1 MAHLSIPKTYKLY
14 VGGAF
19 PRSESGRTYRVTD
32 AGGSFMANA
41 AQGSRKDLRDA
52 VTAARKGHQAWA
64 KATPYNRGQVI
75 YRIAEML
82 DGRTPEFVDLLRTS
96 RGVSAREASAEVQ
109 ASVDRLV
116 HFAGWTDK
124 IAAVFG
130 GTNPVS
136 APYFSYST
144 TEPTGVVGVVAP
156 ADSALFGLIATVAPI
171 LAGGNSVVV
180 LTSHDDPCT
189 AITFGEVLATS
200 DVPGGVVN
208 LLTGDPAEMGPHLAA
223 HLDVNGLDLT
233 GADQDLRVTMEQLA
247 AESLKR
253 LYVGA
258 DTVGDS
264 PGTERLRAFL
274 EVKSVWHPVGA
285 VSLSG
290 GSAY

>member
-1 MAHLSIPKTYKLY
+1 MAPLSIPKTYKLY

-19 PRSESGRTYRVTD
+19 PRSESGRTYRVTE
-32 AGGSFMANA
+32 AGGAFMANA
-41 AQGSRKDLRDA
+41 AQGSRKDVRDA
-52 VTAARKGHQAWA
+52 VGAARKGHQVWA

-75 YRIAEML
+75 YRAAEML
-82 DGRTPEFVDLLRTS
+82 DGRTAEFVDLLRRS
-96 RGVSAREASAEVQ
+96 RGLSARAATAEVR
-109 ASVDRLV
+109 ASTDRLV

-156 ADSALFGLIATVAPI
+156 TDTGLFGLVATVAPI
-171 LAGGNSVVV
+171 IASGNSVVV
-180 LTSHDDPCT
+180 LASQQDPCT
-189 AITFGEVLATS
+189 AVTFGEVLATS
-200 DVPGGVVN
+200 DLPGGVVN

-223 HLDVNGLDLT
+223 HLDVNGLDLS
-233 GADQDLRVTMEQLA
+233 GADRELRVTMEQLA

-253 LYVGA
+253 LFLGSEGVA
-258 DTVGDS
+258 DP

-285 VSLSG
+285 VSLAG
-290 GSAY
+290 GTAY

>member
-1 MAHLSIPKTYKLY
+1 MAHLGIPKTYKLY

-32 AGGSFMANA
+32 AQGAFMANA

-52 VTAARKGHQAWA
+52 VGAARKGHRAWA
-64 KATPYNRGQVI
+64 SATPYNRGQVI
-75 YRIAEML
+75 YRAAEML
-82 DGRTPEFVDLLRTS
+82 DGRTGEFVDLLRRS
-96 RGVSAREASAEVQ
+96 RGLSARESAAEVQ
-109 ASVDRLV
+109 ASVDQLV

-156 ADSALFGLIATVAPI
+156 THSALFSLVATVAPI
-171 LAGGNSVVV
+171 IAGGNSVVV
-180 LTSHDDPCT
+180 LASRDDPCT
-189 AITFGEVLATS
+189 AVTFGEVLATS
-200 DVPGGVVN
+200 DLPGGVVN
-208 LLTGDPAEMGPHLAA
+208 LLTGDPAETGPHLAS
-223 HLDVNGLDLT
+223 HLDVNGLDLS
-233 GADQDLRVTMEQLA
+233 GADADLRVTMEQLA

-253 LYVGA
+253 IHVGN
-258 DTVGDS
+258 DEVGSS
-264 PGTERLRAFL
+264 PGTRRLRAFL

-285 VSLSG
+285 VSLAG
-290 GSAY
+290 GSGY